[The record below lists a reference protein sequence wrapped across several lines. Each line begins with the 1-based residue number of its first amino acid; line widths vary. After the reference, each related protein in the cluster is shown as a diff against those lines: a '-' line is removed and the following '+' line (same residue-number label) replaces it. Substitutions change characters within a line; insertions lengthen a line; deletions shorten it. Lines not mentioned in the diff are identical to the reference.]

1 MELSYLTSSLFVLG
15 VVLGL
20 ISISLLI
27 IIYTYINGKPLGM
40 QTQLDLLVMDNIRA
54 WTLYTVLSTPF
65 IVLVLSAGVF
75 HGKVG
80 FHVAQVFLGIF
91 SFVNHFLIA
100 AFTVTLLI
108 KWILVFKSDW
118 FDEVSDEKVLKV
130 SRISMVIYSTILQ
143 LINSVWL
150 VVNDIKQPL
159 IQHLTGEENQLS

>member
-1 MELSYLTSSLFVLG
+1 MELNYLTSSLFVLG

-27 IIYTYINGKPLGM
+27 IIYNYINGKPLGM

-54 WTLYTVLSTPF
+54 WTLYTVLSIPF
-65 IVLVLSAGVF
+65 LVLSTGVF

-130 SRISMVIYSTILQ
+130 SRISMVIYSIFLQ

-150 VVNDIKQPL
+150 IVNDIKLP
-159 IQHLTGEENQLS
+159 IIKHLTGEENQPT

>member
-1 MELSYLTSSLFVLG
+1 MELYNLTSFLFVLG

-27 IIYTYINGKPLGM
+27 IIYNYINGKPLGM

-91 SFVNHFLIA
+91 SFVTNLAIA
-100 AFTVTLLI
+100 AFTVTLII
-108 KWILVFKSDW
+108 KWIFFLP
-118 FDEVSDEKVLKV
+118 
-130 SRISMVIYSTILQ
+130 I
-143 LINSVWL
+143 
-150 VVNDIKQPL
+150 
-159 IQHLTGEENQLS
+159 

>member
-1 MELSYLTSSLFVLG
+1 MELNYLTSSLFVLG

-27 IIYTYINGKPLGM
+27 IIYNYINNKSPGM
-40 QTQLDLLVMDNIRA
+40 QTQLELLVLDNIRA
-54 WTLYTVLSTPF
+54 WTLFTVLS
-65 IVLVLSAGVF
+65 IVVLSIGVF
-75 HGKVG
+75 QVKIG
-80 FHVAQVFLGIF
+80 FYVAQVFLGIF
-91 SFVNHFLIA
+91 SFVTHLAIA
-100 AFTVTLLI
+100 AFTVTLII

-150 VVNDIKQPL
+150 VVYDIK
-159 IQHLTGEENQLS
+159 

>member
-1 MELSYLTSSLFVLG
+1 MELNYLTSSLFVLG

-54 WTLYTVLSTPF
+54 WTLYTVLSIPF
-65 IVLVLSAGVF
+65 LVLSTGVF

-80 FHVAQVFLGIF
+80 FYVAQVFLGIF

-150 VVNDIKQPL
+150 VVNDIKQPM
-159 IQHLTGEENQLS
+159 IQHLTGEENQVS

>member
-1 MELSYLTSSLFVLG
+1 MELNYLTSSLFVLG

-27 IIYTYINGKPLGM
+27 IIYNYINGKPLGM

-54 WTLYTVLSTPF
+54 WTLYTVLSK
-65 IVLVLSAGVF
+65 VVLSIRVF

-80 FHVAQVFLGIF
+80 FYVAQVFVGIF
-91 SFVNHFLIA
+91 SFIDHLVIA
-100 AFTVTLLI
+100 AFTVTLI
-108 KWILVFKSDW
+108 VKWILVFKSDW

-150 VVNDIKQPL
+150 VVYDIKLPM
-159 IQHLTGEENQLS
+159 IKHLTGEENQPT

>member
-1 MELSYLTSSLFVLG
+1 MELSYLPSSLVVLG

-40 QTQLDLLVMDNIRA
+40 QTQLDLLVMDDIRA
-54 WTLYTVLSTPF
+54 WTLYTVLSK
-65 IVLVLSAGVF
+65 VVLSIGVF

-80 FHVAQVFLGIF
+80 FYVAQVFVGIF
-91 SFVNHFLIA
+91 SFVDHLVIA
-100 AFTVTLLI
+100 AFTVTLI
-108 KWILVFKSDW
+108 VKWILVFKPYW

-130 SRISMVIYSTILQ
+130 SRISMVIYSIFLQ

-150 VVNDIKQPL
+150 VVNDIKLP
-159 IQHLTGEENQLS
+159 IIKHLTGEENQPT